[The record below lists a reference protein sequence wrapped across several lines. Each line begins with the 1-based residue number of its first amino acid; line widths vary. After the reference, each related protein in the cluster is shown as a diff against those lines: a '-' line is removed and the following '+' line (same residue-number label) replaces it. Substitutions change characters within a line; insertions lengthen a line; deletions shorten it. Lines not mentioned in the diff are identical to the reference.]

1 MSNAIKPVI
10 GTSGDDVITTGV
22 GSQVI
27 SAGGG
32 DDIAYSGSGTD
43 EIIGGSGNDLLY
55 GESGNDVLW
64 GGGGPKYIKLNQLE
78 INTDYEGSIVFEG
91 ETAGYRNTLGS
102 YKIDE
107 NGDIIDVVFHFTNAS
122 SNGSGGTL
130 TPGVSSSNL
139 SLTAGEQ
146 VGFFIVAN
154 GYSVNNSYQGLD
166 FDTGQL
172 VFRDSLGNI
181 ANIDDSNPTLWFV
194 ALDGSE
200 TQIQTNKYHSA
211 DGQISDY
218 NLNPDGIS
226 HIVGLMSPPDGYIRL
241 GFEDLYN
248 GGDLDFDD
256 CVFTAYIGTSNTVLP
271 ASPPSS
277 GGVLEDDDELHGGSG
292 NDQLHG
298 RAGDDLLYGENGSDY
313 IYGGSGVDTA
323 YGGSGSDY
331 IEGGSGDDSLF
342 GGNGHDE
349 IIGGSGDDTIYGDSG
364 NDQLTGNS
372 GNDTIFGGTGADI
385 IEGGGGDD
393 VIDGGSSQDTIN
405 GGSGADTIDG
415 GSASD
420 TINGGSGADI
430 IDGGSG
436 YDIINGGSGADIIDG
451 GSGHDTIIGGSDA
464 DTINGGSGSDTIKGG
479 SGADIIYGGSG
490 SDDITGG
497 SGDDYING
505 GSGRDVLHGGSGND
519 TFITGSGRDTVNGSS
534 GSDTVSYA
542 ETTSGV
548 NIDLHGKR
556 TTGGDSD
563 TLLSIENAIGS
574 DFADYI
580 KGTGGDNELA
590 GGAGNDLIRGV
601 RGNDTLTGGLG
612 EDTFT
617 WKESD
622 LSGYLDTITDFDASD
637 DILQFTLTEDF
648 SLSNV
653 SDWLNLVE
661 VDGNTI
667 VQIDLDGTGG
677 NYGFSNFV
685 VLENIDD
692 LNLLQLNI
700 DLIA

>member
-10 GTSGDDVITTGV
+10 GTSADDVITTGV

-27 SAGGG
+27 IAGGG
-32 DDIAYSGSGTD
+32 DDIAHSGSGTD
-43 EIIGGSGNDLLY
+43 EIIGGSGNDLLF
-55 GESGNDVLW
+55 GESGDDVLW

-78 INTDYEGSIVFEG
+78 INTDYEGRIVFEG
-91 ETAGYRNTLGS
+91 ESAGYKNTLGS

-107 NGDIIDVVFHFTNAS
+107 NGDITDVVFHFINAS

-130 TPGVSSSNL
+130 TPGVSTSNL

-166 FDTGQL
+166 FNTGQL
-172 VFRDSLGNI
+172 VFRDSQGNI
-181 ANIDDSNPTLWFV
+181 ANIEDSNPTLWFV
-194 ALDGSE
+194 AQDGSE

-226 HIVGLMSPPDGYIRL
+226 HIVGLMSPSDGYIRL

-277 GGVLEDDDELHGGSG
+277 GGVVEDDDELHGGSG

-313 IYGGSGVDTA
+313 IYGGAGKDVA

-349 IIGGSGDDTIYGDSG
+349 IIGGSGNDTIYGDSG

-393 VIDGGSSQDTIN
+393 VIYGGSSQDTIN

-420 TINGGSGADI
+420 S
-430 IDGGSG
+430 
-436 YDIINGGSGADIIDG
+436 INGGSGADIIDG
-451 GSGHDTIIGGSDA
+451 GSGHDTIIGGSGEDII
-464 DTINGGSGSDTIKGG
+464 DGGSGSDTIMGG
-479 SGADIIYGGSG
+479 TGADILYGGSG
-490 SDDITGG
+490 SDIITGG
-497 SGDDYING
+497 SGNDYING
-505 GSGRDVLHGGSGND
+505 GSGRDNLHGGSGND
-519 TFITGSGRDTVNGSS
+519 TFISGSGKDTVNGSS
-534 GSDTVSYA
+534 GIDTVSYA
-542 ETTSGV
+542 QTNSGV
-548 NIDLHGKR
+548 YIDLHNKR
-556 TTGGDSD
+556 STGGDSD
-563 TLLSIENAIGS
+563 TLISIENAIGS
-574 DFADYI
+574 DFADI
-580 KGTGGDNELA
+580 LKGSGGDNELV
-590 GGAGNDLIRGV
+590 GGAGNDLIRGA
-601 RGNDTLTGGLG
+601 RGDDTLTGGLG

-617 WKESD
+617 WRESD

-637 DILQFTLTEDF
+637 DILQFTLTEDL

-677 NYGFSNFV
+677 NYGFSDFV
-685 VLENIDD
+685 VLENIDN
-692 LNLLQLNI
+692 LSLLQLNI
-700 DLIA
+700 DPIA

>member
-10 GTSGDDVITTGV
+10 GTGGDDVITTGV

-27 SAGGG
+27 STLSG
-32 DDIAYSGSGTD
+32 DDIAHSGSGSD
-43 EIIGGSGNDLLY
+43 EILGGSGNDLLF
-55 GESGNDVLW
+55 GESGDDVLW
-64 GGGGPKYIKLNQLE
+64 GSGGPKYIKLNQLE
-78 INTDYEGSIVFEG
+78 INSDYQGNIVFEG
-91 ETAGYRNTLGS
+91 ESAGYKNTLGS

-107 NGDIIDVVFHFTNAS
+107 NGDITDVVCHFTNAS

-139 SLTAGEQ
+139 SLNAGEQ

-166 FDTGQL
+166 FNTGQL
-172 VFRDSLGNI
+172 VFRDSEGNI

-194 ALDGSE
+194 DQNGSE

-226 HIVGLMSPPDGYIRL
+226 HIVGLMSATDGYIRL

-271 ASPPSS
+271 ASPPSN
-277 GGVLEDDDELHGGSG
+277 GAILPDDDELHGGNG

-298 RAGDDLLYGENGSDY
+298 RSGDDLLYGENGNDY
-313 IYGGSGVDTA
+313 IYGGSGEDTA
-323 YGGSGSDY
+323 YGGSHSDY
-331 IEGGSGDDSLF
+331 IEGGSGNDSLF
-342 GGNGHDE
+342 GENGHDE
-349 IIGGSGDDTIYGDSG
+349 IIGGSGDDIIYGDSG

-385 IEGGGGDD
+385 IEGGSGDD

-405 GGSGADTIDG
+405 GGSGADIIDG
-415 GSASD
+415 GSGSD
-420 TINGGSGADI
+420 IINGSSGADI

-436 YDIINGGSGADIIDG
+436 S
-451 GSGHDTIIGGSDA
+451 
-464 DTINGGSGSDTIKGG
+464 DTINGGSGNDS
-479 SGADIIYGGSG
+479 
-490 SDDITGG
+490 
-497 SGDDYING
+497 ING
-505 GSGRDVLHGGSGND
+505 GSGRDVLNGGSGND

-534 GSDTVSYA
+534 GIDTVSYVEA
-542 ETTSGV
+542 SRGV

-556 TTGGDSD
+556 STGGDSD
-563 TLLSIENAIGS
+563 ILVSIENAIGS
-574 DFADYI
+574 DFADYL

-601 RGNDTLTGGLG
+601 KGNDTLTGGLG

-622 LSGYLDTITDFDASD
+622 LGNYLDTITDFNTSD
-637 DILQFTLTEDF
+637 DILQFTLTEDL

-653 SDWLNLVE
+653 ADWLNLVE
-661 VDGNTI
+661 VDGDTI
-667 VQIDLDGTGG
+667 VQIDLDGTEA

-685 VLENIDD
+685 VLENID
-692 LNLLQLNI
+692 NLALQQLNI
-700 DLIA
+700 DPVA